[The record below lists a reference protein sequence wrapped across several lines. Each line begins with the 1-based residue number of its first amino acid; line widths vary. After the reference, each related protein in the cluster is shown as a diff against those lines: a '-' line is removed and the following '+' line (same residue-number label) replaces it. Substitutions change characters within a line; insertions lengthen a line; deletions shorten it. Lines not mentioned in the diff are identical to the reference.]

1 MPPMSKPNSNRPLS
15 PHLQIYRPQLTS
27 TLSIFH
33 RFAGIAT
40 AFGLFLIIFWVG
52 AIAFDDSL
60 LAPVKDFFLT
70 PFGLVIIIGWTLALS
85 YHVIAGL
92 RHLAWDLG
100 LGFSLKAVYIT
111 GWLSVILTIAL
122 TAFIWLPL
130 IKGFIHE

>member
-1 MPPMSKPNSNRPLS
+1 MSKTNTNRPLS
-15 PHLQIYRPQLTS
+15 PHLQIYKPQLTS

-40 AFGLFLIIFWVG
+40 AFGLFLVIFWIG

-60 LAPVKDFFLT
+60 LAPVKTFFLT

-100 LGFSLKAVYIT
+100 LGFNLKAVYIT
-111 GWLSVILTIAL
+111 GWLSIILTFIL
-122 TAFIWLPL
+122 TFIIWSPL
-130 IKGFIHE
+130 LKGFIYD